1 MNNQLNSLK
10 SNLVCG
16 LIICVDFSLS
26 RADRAAGIGEAE
38 EEIQDATREQQ
49 HGSDARCSRLDTQ
62 SLNDAST
69 CDASVGIQRDKVIIL
84 KNGKT
89 SNNSLISIFYPY
101 SSKVCLGGRHFL
113 HFDSKST
120 KSLQREV
127 NRGEHRNLYS

>member
-26 RADRAAGIGEAE
+26 RADRAAGIGEGE

-62 SLNDAST
+62 SLNDAGRAIT

-84 KNGKT
+84 KKRTG
-89 SNNSLISIFYPY
+89 NNSLISIFYPY

-120 KSLQREV
+120 KSSRE
-127 NRGEHRNLYS
+127 RGEHRNLCS